1 MNDAQRDYDIARLR
15 TFIAIA
21 KTGDLQAAAEQLKTS
36 HAQVSVRLRSLEDH
50 LGVELFKRTPSGM
63 ILTAAGAALLP
74 EARAILAESTPTPF
88 ASDMIRGVKVNGRF
102 ALPIPSSGHRSGATN
117 RTARIGQRF
126 SRISAG

>member
-15 TFIAIA
+15 TFVAIV

-50 LGVELFKRTPSGM
+50 WGVELFKRTPSGM

-74 EARAILAESTPTPF
+74 KARAILAESNPNP
-88 ASDMIRGVKVNGRF
+88 IRKRHDPGG
-102 ALPIPSSGHRSGATN
+102 
-117 RTARIGQRF
+117 
-126 SRISAG
+126 